1 MNAIT
6 KKRKSISTFMN
17 GNQTETINHCLSVNV
32 NKKCKCIDRDFGIT
46 NQFCQTT
53 YEKLF
58 HYSIF
63 CWAKKM
69 ISNIYGYG
77 KIIINNNNSIAMLQH
92 TIVWESERDFINGIW
107 FWMSEY
113 EIDRKKLMN
122 HNARFVDRQ
131 SI

>member
-1 MNAIT
+1 MT

-63 CWAKKM
+63 CWVKKWYPTFM
-69 ISNIYGYG
+69 DMEKLSSITTIALLCYNIQYERVSEILSTVYDFEWVNT
-77 KIIINNNNSIAMLQH
+77 KSIEKSWWITMLDLS
-92 TIVWESERDFINGIW
+92 IVNQF
-107 FWMSEY
+107 
-113 EIDRKKLMN
+113 K
-122 HNARFVDRQ
+122 
-131 SI
+131 